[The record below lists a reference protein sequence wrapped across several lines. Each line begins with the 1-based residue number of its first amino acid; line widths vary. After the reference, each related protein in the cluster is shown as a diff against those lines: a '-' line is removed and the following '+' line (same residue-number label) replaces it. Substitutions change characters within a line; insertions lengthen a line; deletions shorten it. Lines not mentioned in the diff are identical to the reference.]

1 MDFSLLTVNDLV
13 GIRKFYWLIYKKKIR
28 VYWKS
33 RNCYQDISLAIFGIL
48 QYLHGTLPKNNA
60 FKFHKYIRFIYSDQ
74 YMYMRQGISLY
85 FTSKRHIHGGLWFYT
100 WQNIK
105 DQTFSVS
112 ALLSLVWIKV
122 YNTLYILFQIQQYLY
137 FQLIFFLII
146 MAVIVNIQIL
156 FCLNGTVS
164 FFYITNLITPYKIK
178 YLLFL

>member
-1 MDFSLLTVNDLV
+1 
-13 GIRKFYWLIYKKKIR
+13 
-28 VYWKS
+28 
-33 RNCYQDISLAIFGIL
+33 
-48 QYLHGTLPKNNA
+48 
-60 FKFHKYIRFIYSDQ
+60 
-74 YMYMRQGISLY
+74 MYMRHGISLN

-137 FQLIFFLII
+137 FQLIFLLII

-164 FFYITNLITPYKIK
+164 FFLYYKPHYTLQDQISFIP
-178 YLLFL
+178 LDMDRQ